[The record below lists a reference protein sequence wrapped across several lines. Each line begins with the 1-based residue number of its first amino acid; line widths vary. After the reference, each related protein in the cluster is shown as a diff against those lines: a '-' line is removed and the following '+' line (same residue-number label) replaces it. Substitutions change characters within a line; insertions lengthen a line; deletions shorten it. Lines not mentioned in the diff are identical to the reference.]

1 MVTLQD
7 IRDQVADPKAPA
19 EQKQALAHFFGLAP
33 ATRPSK

>member
-19 EQKQALAHFFGLAP
+19 EQKQALAHFFSLAP
-33 ATRPSK
+33 ATHPSK